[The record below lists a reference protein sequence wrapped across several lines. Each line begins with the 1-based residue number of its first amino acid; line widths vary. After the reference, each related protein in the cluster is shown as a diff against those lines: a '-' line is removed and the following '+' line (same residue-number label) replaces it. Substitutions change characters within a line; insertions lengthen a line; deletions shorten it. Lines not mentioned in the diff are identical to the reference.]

1 MSNGFC
7 HIRFLTIVLFC
18 FNCFTILTCT
28 TPDRFSNPVKDNSND
43 VSLAQLELPIYDNSR
58 EDVLFYTGYT
68 SSYNHTTLIPNWVA
82 YELKADEIVEPALG
96 NKYFIPDP
104 NVKGRQATFEDYRN
118 DECWDK
124 GHMVPKADLKWSQ
137 KAYDESF
144 FFTNI
149 CPQNCSLN
157 NGAWKSLEHK
167 VRNMAKQY
175 GRIYVVCGP
184 IFDNY
189 TYGTLGEQHVA
200 IPDAFFKALLIPV
213 GNGIESIAFIMP
225 NDGNR
230 LSWQEYACTV
240 DSLEIV
246 LSRNLFPSLDDGVES
261 QVESCY
267 NLKFWGLF

>member
-1 MSNGFC
+1 MGNGFS
-7 HIRFLTIVLFC
+7 HIRFLAIFLFC

-28 TPDRFSNPVKDNSND
+28 TPERFSNPVKDNTSK
-43 VSLAQLELPIYDNSR
+43 VSLAQLELPSYTSS
-58 EDVLFYTGYT
+58 EDVIVYTGYT

-82 YELKADEIVEPALG
+82 YELTAEEIVEPALG

-104 NVKGRQATFEDYRN
+104 NVKEPQATFEDYRN

-137 KAYDESF
+137 NAYEESF

-149 CPQNCSLN
+149 CPQNRTLN

-184 IFDNY
+184 IFDNHK
-189 TYGTLGEQHVA
+189 YGTLGKQKVA
-200 IPDAFFKALLIPV
+200 IPDSFFKALLLPI
-213 GNGIESIAFIMP
+213 GNGFESVAFIMP

-230 LSWQEYACTV
+230 LPWYEYSCSI
-240 DSLEIV
+240 DYLED
-246 LSRNLFPSLDDGVES
+246 LLHRDLFQALDDDIETQVES
-261 QVESCY
+261 QY
-267 NLKFWGLF
+267 NLKFWGLY

>member
-1 MSNGFC
+1 MSFFLKPINGFSS
-7 HIRFLTIVLFC
+7 VG
-18 FNCFTILTCT
+18 ILIYCIALISCR
-28 TPDRFSNPVKDNSND
+28 TPDRFSNPVKDNSNK
-43 VSLAQLELPIYDNSR
+43 VLTAQLELPSYDSR
-58 EDVLFYTGYT
+58 EDVIVYTGYT

-82 YELKADEIVEPALG
+82 YELTAEEIVEPALA

-104 NVKGRQATFEDYRN
+104 NVKEPQATFEDYRN

-149 CPQNCSLN
+149 CPQNCTLN

-167 VRNMAKQY
+167 VRDKAKQY

-189 TYGTLGEQHVA
+189 RYGTLGEQHVA
-200 IPDAFFKALLIPV
+200 IPDAFFKALLVPV
-213 GNGIESIAFIMP
+213 GNGFESIAFIMP
-225 NDGNR
+225 NDGIR
-230 LSWQEYACTV
+230 LSWQDYACSI
-240 DSLEIV
+240 DDLESLID
-246 LSRNLFPSLDDGVES
+246 RDLFPSLDNDIEFHIES
-261 QVESCY
+261 IY
-267 NLKFWGLF
+267 NLKFWGLS